1 MNGSKNALLLAIL
14 VLALLPGALLLVLV
28 NSDRFDLFPPAA
40 EEDPAAAALRQ
51 AEAERREAVILG
63 FEEEIRELK
72 TNLAIAE
79 AKLEEEREE
88 KLAALEDVARLQ
100 KEYNSA
106 LSEVVRLK
114 TERLEAASE
123 PEPDPAPEP
132 EPEETMRG
140 PVRDAPRPAPR
151 TPDTGG
157 WILPPSN

>member
-14 VLALLPGALLLVLV
+14 VLALLPGALLLVLA

-88 KLAALEDVARLQ
+88 KLAALEDVTRLQ
-100 KEYNSA
+100 REYNSA

-114 TERLEAASE
+114 TERLETAAT
-123 PEPDPAPEP
+123 PPEP
-132 EPEETMRG
+132 EPEETARG
-140 PVRDAPRPAPR
+140 PVRDSPRPAPR

>member
-14 VLALLPGALLLVLV
+14 VLALLPGALLLVLA

-100 KEYNSA
+100 RDYNSA

-114 TERLEAASE
+114 TERLEAAAA
-123 PEPDPAPEP
+123 PPEP
-132 EPEETMRG
+132 EPEETVRG
-140 PVRDAPRPAPR
+140 PVRDSPRPAPR